1 MAAIEGEVRCGGI
14 ELEGKRTRAQ
24 GQQRGGGR
32 GQEGIRGLNVNRK
45 KYNKDKKEEQ
55 WAKLSF
61 FTDAIFS
68 PLETIS
74 CRIHKH
80 PWVMLQGCFS
90 EH

>member
-1 MAAIEGEVRCGGI
+1 MR
-14 ELEGKRTRAQ
+14 GKLGVAGLNWKEKGLAPRDNSVVVA
-24 GQQRGGGR
+24 RGP
-32 GQEGIRGLNVNRK
+32 EGIRGLNVNGK